1 MEYSLVRIFSTN
13 VFGTVFARITHPR
26 SSNKENHMPIASTD
40 DPRETPVIP
49 QWESPTFIE
58 VHMDA
63 EIGSYQADEDERD

>member
-1 MEYSLVRIFSTN
+1 ME
-13 VFGTVFARITHPR
+13 
-26 SSNKENHMPIASTD
+26 KHMPIASTD
-40 DPRETPVIP
+40 DPRETPVTP

>member
-1 MEYSLVRIFSTN
+1 MSLVPSLLVSLILS
-13 VFGTVFARITHPR
+13 PQ
-26 SSNKENHMPIASTD
+26 NKENHMPIASTD
-40 DPRETPVIP
+40 DPRETPVTP

>member
-1 MEYSLVRIFSTN
+1 
-13 VFGTVFARITHPR
+13 
-26 SSNKENHMPIASTD
+26 MPIASTD